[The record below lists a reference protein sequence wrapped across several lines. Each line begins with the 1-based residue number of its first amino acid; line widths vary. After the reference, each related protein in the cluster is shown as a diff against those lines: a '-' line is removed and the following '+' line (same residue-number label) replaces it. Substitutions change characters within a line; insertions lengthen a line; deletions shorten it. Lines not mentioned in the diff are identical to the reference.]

1 MSAHTS
7 PVPSRTVGGAVAPD
21 VLRRVMSRFATGVVV
36 LTVGGEHLRGM
47 TANAFGSVSL
57 TPPLVL
63 CCVAQSAVM
72 HGALTAT
79 GAFGV
84 SVMGADQEQVAR
96 HFADKRRPDG
106 HAQFDPLTWR
116 PGPRTGA
123 PLIGGALAW
132 LECEVSAV
140 HPAGDHSVIVGTVL
154 DAETAAEGSGLLFYE
169 GAFRRVAPLEAFG
182 AG

>member
-1 MSAHTS
+1 MSAHTT
-7 PVPSRTVGGAVAPD
+7 PMPSRAAGSAVAPD

-36 LTVGGEHLRGM
+36 LTVGGEHIRGM
-47 TANAFGSVSL
+47 TANAFTSVSL
-57 TPPLVL
+57 SPPLVL
-63 CCVAQSAVM
+63 CCVAHSAVM

-84 SVMGADQEQVAR
+84 SVMGADQEHVAR

-106 HAQFDPLTWR
+106 RAQFESFGWHS
-116 PGPRTGA
+116 GPRTGA

-140 HPAGDHSVIVGTVL
+140 HTAGDHSVIVGTVL
-154 DAETAAEGSGLLFYE
+154 SGDTAGDGSGLLFYG
-169 GAFRRVAPLEAFG
+169 GAFRRLAPFDALEAG
-182 AG
+182 